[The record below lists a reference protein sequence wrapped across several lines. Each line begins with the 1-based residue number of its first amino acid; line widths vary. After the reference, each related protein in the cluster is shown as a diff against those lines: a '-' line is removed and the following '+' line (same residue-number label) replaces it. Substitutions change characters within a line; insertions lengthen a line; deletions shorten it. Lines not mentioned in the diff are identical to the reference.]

1 MDNKRILTVGIA
13 AYNASTTIV
22 HTLKSLLLPEILKK
36 IEIIIVNDGSTDNT
50 KEIVEKYVSN
60 YPDTVR
66 LINKKNGG
74 HGSVINKL
82 IQIATTPYLKLVDA
96 DDTVEKDGFIDLIN
110 RLENCQAD
118 VVLSPFYL
126 ANLKNNKKIKKG
138 YLINSN
144 KDFEDNKICSFKDYY
159 NKLDPALHS
168 ITYRTDLLRKS
179 KFKVDE
185 HCFYEDTEYDLY
197 YFLYAE
203 SMFLLNKPIYCYW
216 VGSDGQSINIKN
228 RLSRRN
234 QALNVVIS
242 IIHFYEKN
250 KNKMN
255 SYKKAFY
262 KDHISA
268 LIGFSYQLLMA
279 LPSDKSAKNES
290 RSFDNRIRKESPE
303 IYRYFGN
310 GSIEGKKMAKM
321 IKFCRA
327 TNWFGYGI
335 TYRIFNRRM
344 MDRINIL

>member
-13 AYNASTTIV
+13 AYNASTTVV

-60 YPDTVR
+60 YPDTIR

-96 DDTVEKDGFIDLIN
+96 DDTVEKDGFIDLVN
-110 RLENCQAD
+110 RLENCRAD

-126 ANLKNNKKIKKG
+126 ANLKNNKKVRKG
-138 YLINSN
+138 YLVNSN
-144 KDFEDNKICSFKDYY
+144 KDFENNKLCSFKDYY

-168 ITYRTDLLRKS
+168 ITYKTDLLQKS

-197 YFLYAE
+197 YFLHAKTI
-203 SMFLLNKPIYCYW
+203 LLLSKPVYCYW
-216 VGSDGQSINIKN
+216 LGSDNQSVNIEN
-228 RLSRRN
+228 RLNRRS
-234 QALNVVIS
+234 QALNVVINT
-242 IIHFYEKN
+242 IHFYEKN
-250 KNKMN
+250 KAKMD
-255 SYKKAFY
+255 SYKKTFY
-262 KDHISA
+262 MNHISA
-268 LIGFSYQLLMA
+268 LIGFSYELLMA
-279 LPSDKSAKNES
+279 LPSSKLAKNES
-290 RSFDNRIRKESPE
+290 RIFDNRIRKESPE

-310 GSIEGKKMAKM
+310 GDIGGKKITKI
-321 IKFCRA
+321 IKFYRI
-327 TNWFGYGI
+327 TNWFGYSI
-335 TYRIFNRRM
+335 VYKFFNSSM
-344 MDRINIL
+344 INRVKLV